1 VRSVFVTFVFPL
13 LLKLD
18 PYWSVQ
24 GDLGGFSPATNQELE
39 TLRDSM
45 KELEREKQELQERIY
60 AKAENPA
67 LIENELK
74 VRDRVFANDDGQIFR

>member
-1 VRSVFVTFVFPL
+1 VFVTFVFPL